1 MGLTKRKIQI
11 TLLYYSVV
19 FATILLIGGFW
30 QAKRASE
37 IIANFLFL
45 PIVIFLWMVL
55 VQQKKEKNQKI
66 KKDKKR
72 QKKSKDKK

>member
-1 MGLTKRKIQI
+1 MGLTERKIQTI
-11 TLLYYSVV
+11 LLYYSVI

-45 PIVIFLWMVL
+45 PIVIFLWITL
-55 VQQKKEKNQKI
+55 LGNIKPKQQKAKSVR
-66 KKDKKR
+66 KKTRSKKHA
-72 QKKSKDKK
+72 S